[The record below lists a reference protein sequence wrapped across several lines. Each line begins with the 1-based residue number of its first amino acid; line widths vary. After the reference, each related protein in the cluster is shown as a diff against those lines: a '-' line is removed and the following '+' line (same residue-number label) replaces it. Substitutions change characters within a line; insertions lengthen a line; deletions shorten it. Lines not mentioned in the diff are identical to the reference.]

1 MVEEQDY
8 LICASKD
15 GSVCVACELDGKL
28 NCRYD
33 EELVKCFRRNHFP
46 FRALQFLVVGV
57 GALLTGIWWAFIL
70 FVAVIVLNFAVI
82 ETWYLCRHCPFYEKE
97 GKTLDC
103 ITLKGLPR
111 IWKFD
116 IKPMSKSDK
125 IGMTLV
131 GGFID
136 LFPIL
141 IAGYA
146 TWVLFST
153 GAEPLLTVT
162 MIGLTLLSLI
172 AAGYLE
178 KFLRENFCMKC
189 VNLSCMMNKV
199 PKELKEEYLRKNPEM
214 LKAWETCGHIIRDK
228 SAEK

>member
-1 MVEEQDY
+1 M
-8 LICASKD
+8 
-15 GSVCVACELDGKL
+15 ELKT
-28 NCRYD
+28 RII
-33 EELVKCFRRNHFP
+33 
-46 FRALQFLVVGV
+46 Q
-57 GALLTGIWWAFIL
+57 IS
-70 FVAVIVLNFAVI
+70 VLNAALIFKL
-82 ETWYLCRHCPFYEKE
+82 E
-97 GKTLDC
+97 C

-116 IKPMSKSDK
+116 PRPMRKSQK

-146 TWVLFST
+146 SWVLFST
-153 GAEPLLTVT
+153 GAELVLTLT
-162 MIGLTLLSLI
+162 MIGLTLVSII

-199 PKELKEEYLRKNPEM
+199 PEGLKAEYLRKNPEL
-214 LKAWETCGHIIRDK
+214 LKAWEACGYILGSK
-228 SAEK
+228 TQ

>member
-1 MVEEQDY
+1 MKMSEERDY
-8 LICASKD
+8 IICTSKD
-15 GSVCVACELDGKL
+15 SSGCVACEIEGNL

-33 EELVKCFRRNHFP
+33 EDLVKCFRRNHFP
-46 FRALQFLVVGV
+46 FRAIQFLVIGV
-57 GALLTGIWWAFIL
+57 AALLTGLWWTFIL
-70 FVAVIVLNFAVI
+70 FAAVIVLNFAVI
-82 ETWYLCRHCPFYEKE
+82 ETWYLCRHCPFYERE
-97 GKTLDC
+97 GKTLEC

-116 IKPMSKSDK
+116 PRPMRKSQK
-125 IGMTLV
+125 IGMTLI

-146 TWVLFST
+146 SWVLFST
-153 GAEPLLTVT
+153 GAELVLTLT
-162 MIGLTLLSLI
+162 MIGLTLVSLI

-199 PKELKEEYLRKNPEM
+199 PEGLKAEYIRKNPEL
-214 LKAWETCGHIIRDK
+214 LKAWEACGYILGTK
-228 SAEK
+228 TQ